1 MSLLQVN
8 NLDKF
13 YGATPIIREGTLAI
27 QAGEKWGLVGRNGC
41 GKSTLIKVL
50 TGKEDYDQGEIG
62 WAKGTR
68 IGYLEQEPEFGPGN
82 SIYQELRGIFGDLDL
97 LQETITHLQE
107 ELNQPGLANE
117 TLNRLVEEFHSKTEE
132 FEAAGGYQLEGRI
145 QGVLRGLGFSK
156 ERWNDPTTVL
166 SGGERTRLAL
176 AKLLLSPNDILFLDE
191 PTNYLDLAAIEWLE
205 EFLGTYRG
213 AVLLVS
219 HDRYFLDRVVS
230 GIIELEFCRIKRYR
244 GNYSAYRSQ
253 KEAEYQVALKA
264 YNEQQKELERQ
275 EKFVRESRATEK
287 SKRKAHSIEK
297 RLAQVERIER
307 PVWDDQAFKLSFG
320 EPQPSSRKVL
330 ELEGI
335 AKRFGNKVLLDGVD
349 LQIEAGEKIG
359 LIGPNGAG
367 KTTLLKMIMGLETP
381 DRGGIRLG
389 HEVHPGY
396 FSQLSSDEDLS
407 GTPFSQI
414 SAATDL
420 DNTGVR
426 SLLGRFLFSG
436 EDVFKD
442 MTDLSGGERRR
453 LGLLKLMLSK
463 ANFLILDEPTN
474 HLDLDSIEVIEQALG
489 GFSGT
494 VLIVSHDRYFLNR
507 IVKRYLMIGSGRIHS
522 FSDYQEYLDWRAA
535 SNGKAVT
542 SADKPKTEAQLY
554 RERSKEIQREIKK
567 KQRNLNE
574 IEADINTKELRQKE
588 LLQLVNDPAV
598 HTDYKKSQELAEE
611 LAELETAL
619 GELYQKWETL
629 QEELVDEGS

>member
-13 YGATPIIREGTLAI
+13 YGATPIIREGTFAI

-41 GKSTLIKVL
+41 GKSTLIRVL
-50 TGKEDYDQGEIG
+50 TGKEDYDRGEIG

-68 IGYLEQEPEFGPGN
+68 IGYLEQEPEFEPGN

-97 LQETITHLQE
+97 LQETITRLQE
-107 ELNQPGLANE
+107 ELNQPGLGDE
-117 TLNRLVEEFHSKTEE
+117 VLNRLVEEFHSKTEE

-145 QGVLRGLGFSK
+145 QGVLRGLGFPK

-230 GIIELEFCRIKRYR
+230 GILELEFCRIKRYR

-253 KEAEYQVALKA
+253 KEAEYHAALKA

-275 EKFVRESRATEK
+275 EKFIREARATEK

-307 PVWDDQAFKLSFG
+307 PVLDDHVFKLSFG
-320 EPQPSSRKVL
+320 EPRPCSRKVL

-335 AKRFGNKVLLDGVD
+335 AKCFGSKVLLDGVD

-381 DRGGIRLG
+381 DRGRIRLG

-396 FSQLSSDEDLS
+396 FSQLSSEEDLT

-414 SAATDL
+414 SAETHL

-442 MTDLSGGERRR
+442 MADLSGGERRR
-453 LGLLKLMLSK
+453 LRLLKLMLSK

-474 HLDLDSIEVIEQALG
+474 HLDLDSIEVIERALCS
-489 GFSGT
+489 FSGT

-507 IVKRYLMIGSGRIHS
+507 IVKRYLMIASGRIYS
-522 FSDYQEYLDWRAA
+522 FSDYQEYLDWRAEA
-535 SNGKAVT
+535 NGKALASV
-542 SADKPKTEAQLY
+542 DKPKTEAQLY
-554 RERSKEIQREIKK
+554 RERSKEIQRELKR

-598 HTDYKKSQELAEE
+598 HTDYKKSRELSEE
-611 LAELETAL
+611 LAELETVLA
-619 GELYQKWETL
+619 ELYQKWETL
-629 QEELVDEGS
+629 QEELVKES